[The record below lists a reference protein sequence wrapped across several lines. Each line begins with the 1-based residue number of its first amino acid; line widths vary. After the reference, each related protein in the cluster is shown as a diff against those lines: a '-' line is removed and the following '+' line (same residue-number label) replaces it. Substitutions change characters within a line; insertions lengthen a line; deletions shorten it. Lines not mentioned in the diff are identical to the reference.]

1 MQSINVYF
9 TDKEMKALQNIKKK
23 YEVSF
28 LCGALKKIEGHFI
41 RHKLYKR
48 GDEITMPKKWFYTL
62 PDYKEVNGKYRRTE
76 LNAKK
81 VCWDESMFHIAIEN
95 IKRDNFYTE
104 KILDAFLT
112 KTIPIYYGCPNIGEF
127 FNSDGIITFDNETQ
141 AIDICNSLTEDD
153 YYKRVNA
160 INENYKI
167 AKSKFYW
174 RGMVQDWLWDFIK
187 INEIGSK

>member
-1 MQSINVYF
+1 
-9 TDKEMKALQNIKKK
+9 
-23 YEVSF
+23 
-28 LCGALKKIEGHFI
+28 
-41 RHKLYKR
+41 
-48 GDEITMPKKWFYTL
+48 
-62 PDYKEVNGKYRRTE
+62 
-76 LNAKK
+76 
-81 VCWDESMFHIAIEN
+81 MFHIAIEN

-167 AKSKFYW
+167 AKSKFY
-174 RGMVQDWLWDFIK
+174 
-187 INEIGSK
+187 